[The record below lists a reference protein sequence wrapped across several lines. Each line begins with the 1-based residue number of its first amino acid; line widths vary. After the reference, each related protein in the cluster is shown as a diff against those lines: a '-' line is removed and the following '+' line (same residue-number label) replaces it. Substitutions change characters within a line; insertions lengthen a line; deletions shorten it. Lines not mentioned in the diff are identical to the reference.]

1 MVAAVELAT
10 TTCSCMPSFVSDSA
24 ERSNVLHPAVVRTSP
39 STDEPVALS
48 SREVLEL
55 MNGGGAGASS
65 PAIISLNGTPLKNAC
80 SETWKGAYV
89 VCVCVVQV
97 RSRGKGGRNGK
108 RVWGTGISMGR
119 STRASG
125 GNHPFQSVTPAPTV
139 CMLTPALCSTN
150 LRDATASQSLF
161 GLALKKVE
169 DALLCTIANFVLVAR
184 QRNGPL
190 ANASEHVRLRR
201 SPVSERV
208 VACEH
213 NIHHHALHIEAQ
225 IDDGV

>member
-1 MVAAVELAT
+1 
-10 TTCSCMPSFVSDSA
+10 
-24 ERSNVLHPAVVRTSP
+24 
-39 STDEPVALS
+39 
-48 SREVLEL
+48 
-55 MNGGGAGASS
+55 
-65 PAIISLNGTPLKNAC
+65 
-80 SETWKGAYV
+80 
-89 VCVCVVQV
+89 
-97 RSRGKGGRNGK
+97 
-108 RVWGTGISMGR
+108 MGR

-125 GNHPFQSVTPAPTV
+125 GNHPFRSVTPAPTV